1 MNSMTLKQRL
11 TRVLVIFIIGLSL
24 VSLFSINRFQTIK
37 RNMEQYNQITY
48 SAQNSAIS
56 AYLYLEA
63 EQKNLYRLALEPST
77 SESAKLTE
85 WIGTLHGYIDDE
97 LAIITDLAASNTN
110 LENELNANI
119 NELTLTRARLLEL
132 SAAKDLDGL
141 VNYIASTVLP
151 ISENVFDNLD
161 DLLDVYNQAS
171 YDLMDGITN
180 IIGIVIIVLFVV
192 FLLCIALSFRVYE
205 MLMKLIVKPINE
217 MTQLARELAVG
228 NLNARI
234 VYSSKDEV
242 GQLADAIRAMTTM
255 LVSYISSIDNALEKV
270 TKGNMT
276 EPINEEF
283 KGDFNKIKTNIN
295 NVIATFNETLQQ
307 ISVSAKQVSHKSI
320 HSAQSTYE
328 IALGATNQA
337 RVIDEFVS
345 SMERLYTSIET
356 SNAITQNTNSISHTM
371 QESAN
376 EGLIEIE
383 ALLKAM
389 EEIVCATEGVHRF
402 IGIIDEIASQTN
414 LLALNA
420 SIEAA
425 RAGESGKGFAV
436 VAHEI
441 RDLATRSSSQVQE
454 IETVINQSVASAKV
468 GNQIVA
474 TTSEV
479 FKHISS
485 KVETSTQLNQQ
496 LADIVLGQHQVL
508 SSLKCGV
515 TQISDITSSN
525 AINSANGTEVSD
537 ELLAEAEKLT
547 NLMKRYNVKTISI
560 K

>member
-1 MNSMTLKQRL
+1 
-11 TRVLVIFIIGLSL
+11 
-24 VSLFSINRFQTIK
+24 
-37 RNMEQYNQITY
+37 
-48 SAQNSAIS
+48 
-56 AYLYLEA
+56 
-63 EQKNLYRLALEPST
+63 
-77 SESAKLTE
+77 
-85 WIGTLHGYIDDE
+85 
-97 LAIITDLAASNTN
+97 
-110 LENELNANI
+110 
-119 NELTLTRARLLEL
+119 
-132 SAAKDLDGL
+132 
-141 VNYIASTVLP
+141 
-151 ISENVFDNLD
+151 
-161 DLLDVYNQAS
+161 
-171 YDLMDGITN
+171 
-180 IIGIVIIVLFVV
+180 
-192 FLLCIALSFRVYE
+192 
-205 MLMKLIVKPINE
+205 
-217 MTQLARELAVG
+217 
-228 NLNARI
+228 
-234 VYSSKDEV
+234 
-242 GQLADAIRAMTTM
+242 MTTM

-295 NVIATFNETLQQ
+295 NVIDTFNETLQQ